1 MTLQNKTKGMIE
13 AEISNEIIKFEKEYM
28 GRGPLETR
36 TYIIED
42 MVIVRLTKV
51 LTRSEEQLTR
61 TDEGRALIKKVRST
75 LLEEAG
81 HLLDAIISD
90 ILECNVVSMHT
101 DISTKTGERI
111 IIFILDRGIG
121 DNLKIAG
128 HRPQS

>member
-1 MTLQNKTKGMIE
+1 MQKKSRGMLE
-13 AEISNEIIKFEKEYM
+13 AEISNELVKFEKEYM

-90 ILECNVVSMHT
+90 IIGCNVVSMHT
-101 DISTKTGERI
+101 DVSTKTGERI
-111 IIFILDRGIG
+111 IIFILDRNIG
-121 DNLKIAG
+121 DSLKTAG
-128 HRPQS
+128 HRPQP

>member
-1 MTLQNKTKGMIE
+1 MQKKTRGMLE
-13 AEISNEIIKFEKEYM
+13 AEISNELVKFEKEYM

-90 ILECNVVSMHT
+90 IIGCNVVSMHT
-101 DISTKTGERI
+101 DVSTKTGERI
-111 IIFILDRGIG
+111 IIFILDQNIG
-121 DNLKIAG
+121 DSFKPDR
-128 HRPQS
+128 HRPLP

>member
-1 MTLQNKTKGMIE
+1 MQKKSKGMLE
-13 AEISNEIIKFEKEYM
+13 AEISNELVKFEKEYM

-90 ILECNVVSMHT
+90 IIGCNVVSMHT
-101 DISTKTGERI
+101 DVSTKTGERI
-111 IIFILDRGIG
+111 IIFILDRNIG
-121 DNLKIAG
+121 DSLKNAG
-128 HRPQS
+128 HRPQP

>member
-1 MTLQNKTKGMIE
+1 MQKKSKGMLE
-13 AEISNEIIKFEKEYM
+13 AEISNELVKFEKEYM

-36 TYIIED
+36 TYIIDD

-90 ILECNVVSMHT
+90 ILGCTVVSMHT
-101 DISTKTGERI
+101 DISTRTGERI
-111 IIFILDRGIG
+111 IIFILDRNPV
-121 DNLKIAG
+121 DNYKSAR
-128 HRPQS
+128 HSPQG